1 MQKYYLILKVLK
13 NKVLIIPKIKSI
25 NYQFYNCICCSKNCI
40 FLFFTFAKDLS
51 VPPEKPKINP
61 VVNGGVDLFFIL
73 FHCVFYGRGTRLLK
87 PMKAMA
93 RIPAVTSA
101 MGTPFMPL
109 GVPVSSSCSRMPA
122 KMTSARVKPTAME
135 AE

>member
-1 MQKYYLILKVLK
+1 M
-13 NKVLIIPKIKSI
+13 
-25 NYQFYNCICCSKNCI
+25 
-40 FLFFTFAKDLS
+40 LFFACFLLVSYAKTLP
-51 VPPEKPKINP
+51 VIPEGPKINAP
-61 VVNGGVDLFFIL
+61 SERSGGALICFSGSHL
-73 FHCVFYGRGTRLLK
+73 YGRGTRLLK

-93 RIPAVTSA
+93 RIPAGTSA

-109 GVPVSSSCSRMPA
+109 GVPVSSSYSRMPA